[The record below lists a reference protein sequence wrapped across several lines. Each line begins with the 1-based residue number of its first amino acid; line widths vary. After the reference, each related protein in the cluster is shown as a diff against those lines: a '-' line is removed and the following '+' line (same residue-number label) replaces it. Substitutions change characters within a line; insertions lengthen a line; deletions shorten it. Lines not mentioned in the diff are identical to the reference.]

1 LILVDTSVWIDHLHR
16 FDPALTGALERDEVA
31 THPLV
36 IEELALGSIAQRP
49 TVLGLLS
56 RLRMLPT
63 LSHGEVSLL
72 VETRRLWGRGLSAVD
87 AHLVGSLLISR
98 EAVLWTR
105 DRRLRDAAVE
115 VGVVAPVV

>member
-1 LILVDTSVWIDHLHR
+1 MILVDTSVWIDHLHHA
-16 FDPALTGALERDEVA
+16 DPALAGALDRDEVA

-36 IEELALGSIAQRP
+36 IEELALGGIAERP

-56 RLRMLPT
+56 RLRTLPT

-98 EAVLWTR
+98 DTVLWTR
-105 DRRLRDAAVE
+105 DRRLREAAAE